1 VQTSDCGKPCGIISV
16 RSPLCL
22 IWQWK
27 KRQRALTTS
36 CLGQTRWEKKE
47 HIDRAE
53 ASTENAKGN
62 RSHFAHLLFSEAA
75 TTNVQGSTVVLQ
87 HYYGYYRRAIRD
99 ALSRSSRKPFQCG
112 GLQGYDQLV
121 GISQHLS
128 QRRMQSEPDP
138 YLDQVRHD
146 VQRALRATASQAES
160 VRQARTL
167 LTQVE
172 HYLAGVPCPSLEPD
186 AQETGLPISDSKTVQ
201 RKLEKMISDSVQ
213 QPNICPLTRRL
224 VRKWRAM
231 SETWLPDILHCY
243 DVPGL
248 PRSNL
253 DLESAF
259 GTLRRD
265 QRRISGC
272 KETTPLRVFGPG
284 EILLLS
290 LDEEEILPLLQ
301 SVPVDEYWSQR
312 RLQEEREEPRRW
324 LIRLHRDPA
333 QALDQVD
340 EQFYMV
346 VNAQARTSAD
356 APLDS
361 Y

>member
-1 VQTSDCGKPCGIISV
+1 M
-16 RSPLCL
+16 
-22 IWQWK
+22 
-27 KRQRALTTS
+27 
-36 CLGQTRWEKKE
+36 
-47 HIDRAE
+47 
-53 ASTENAKGN
+53 
-62 RSHFAHLLFSEAA
+62 
-75 TTNVQGSTVVLQ
+75 VLQ

-99 ALSRSSRKPFQCG
+99 ALSRPNRKPFQCG

-121 GISQHLS
+121 GISQYLS
-128 QRRMQSEPDP
+128 QRRMQSGPDP
-138 YLDQVRHD
+138 YLDQLHYD
-146 VQRALRATASQAES
+146 VQRALRATASQAEG
-160 VRQARTL
+160 VRQARTF

-172 HYLAGVPCPSLEPD
+172 HYLAGLPRPSLEPD
-186 AQETGLPISDSKTVQ
+186 AQQTGLSILDSKTVQ
-201 RKLEKMISDSVQ
+201 RELEKMISDLAQ
-213 QPNICPLTRRL
+213 QPNLYPLTRRL
-224 VRKWRAM
+224 VRKWYSM

-253 DLESAF
+253 DLESTF

-265 QRRISGC
+265 QRRISGR

-284 EILLLS
+284 EISLLA

-324 LIRLHRDPA
+324 FTRLHRDPA
-333 QALDQVD
+333 QALAQVD

-346 VNAQARTSAD
+346 VNAQAAALSD
-356 APLDS
+356 APPGS

>member
-1 VQTSDCGKPCGIISV
+1 M
-16 RSPLCL
+16 
-22 IWQWK
+22 
-27 KRQRALTTS
+27 
-36 CLGQTRWEKKE
+36 
-47 HIDRAE
+47 
-53 ASTENAKGN
+53 
-62 RSHFAHLLFSEAA
+62 
-75 TTNVQGSTVVLQ
+75 LQ
-87 HYYGYYRRAIRD
+87 CYYGYYRRAIRD

-112 GLQGYDQLV
+112 GLRGYDQLV
-121 GISQHLS
+121 GISEHLS
-128 QRRMQSEPDP
+128 QRRAQRGPDP
-138 YLDQVRHD
+138 YLDQVHRD
-146 VQRALRATASQAES
+146 VQRALRAAASQAEGA
-160 VRQARTL
+160 RQARTF

-172 HYLAGVPCPSLEPD
+172 HYLAGLPRPSLEPD
-186 AQETGLPISDSKTVQ
+186 AQERDLSISDSKTVQ
-201 RKLEKMISDSVQ
+201 RELEKMISDLAQ
-213 QPNICPLTRRL
+213 QPNLYPLTRRL
-224 VRKWRAM
+224 LRKWHAM

-265 QRRISGC
+265 QRRISGR

-284 EILLLS
+284 EISLLA

-301 SVPVDEYWSQR
+301 SVPADEYWAQR

-324 LIRLHRDPA
+324 LTRLHRDPA
-333 QALDQVD
+333 QALAQVD

-346 VNAQARTSAD
+346 VNAQTVAVSD
-356 APLDS
+356 ASPGS

>member
-1 VQTSDCGKPCGIISV
+1 M
-16 RSPLCL
+16 
-22 IWQWK
+22 
-27 KRQRALTTS
+27 
-36 CLGQTRWEKKE
+36 
-47 HIDRAE
+47 
-53 ASTENAKGN
+53 
-62 RSHFAHLLFSEAA
+62 
-75 TTNVQGSTVVLQ
+75 VLQ
-87 HYYGYYRRAIRD
+87 YYYGYYRRAIRD
-99 ALSRSSRKPFQCG
+99 TLSRSSRKPFQCG

-128 QRRMQSEPDP
+128 QRRMQSGPDP
-138 YLDQVRHD
+138 YLDQLHHD
-146 VQRALRATASQAES
+146 VQRALRATASRAEG
-160 VRQARTL
+160 VRQARTF

-172 HYLAGVPCPSLEPD
+172 HYLADLPRPSLEPD
-186 AQETGLPISDSKTVQ
+186 AQETGLSISDSKTVQ
-201 RKLEKMISDSVQ
+201 RELEKMVSDLAQ
-213 QPNICPLTRRL
+213 QPNLYPLTRRL
-224 VRKWRAM
+224 VRKWHSM
-231 SETWLPDILHCY
+231 SGAWLPDILHCY

-265 QRRISGC
+265 QRRISGR

-284 EILLLS
+284 EISLLA
-290 LDEEEILPLLQ
+290 LDEEDVLPLLQ
-301 SVPVDEYWSQR
+301 SVPADEYWSQR

-324 LIRLHRDPA
+324 LTRLHRDPV
-333 QALDQVD
+333 QALSQVD

-346 VNAQARTSAD
+346 VNAQPGESSD

>member
-1 VQTSDCGKPCGIISV
+1 LLFPEAT
-16 RSPLCL
+16 
-22 IWQWK
+22 
-27 KRQRALTTS
+27 TTS
-36 CLGQTRWEKKE
+36 G
-47 HIDRAE
+47 
-53 ASTENAKGN
+53 
-62 RSHFAHLLFSEAA
+62 
-75 TTNVQGSTVVLQ
+75 QGSTVVLQ
-87 HYYGYYRRAIRD
+87 YYYGYYRRAIRD
-99 ALSRSSRKPFQCG
+99 TLSRSSRKPFQCG

-128 QRRMQSEPDP
+128 QRRMQSGPDP
-138 YLDQVRHD
+138 YLDQLHHD
-146 VQRALRATASQAES
+146 VQRALRATASRAEG
-160 VRQARTL
+160 VRQARTF

-172 HYLAGVPCPSLEPD
+172 HYLADLPRPSLEPD
-186 AQETGLPISDSKTVQ
+186 AQETGLSISDSKTVQ
-201 RKLEKMISDSVQ
+201 RELEKMVSDLAQ
-213 QPNICPLTRRL
+213 QPNLYPLTRRL
-224 VRKWRAM
+224 VRKWHSM
-231 SETWLPDILHCY
+231 SGAWLPDILHCY

-265 QRRISGC
+265 QRRISGR

-284 EILLLS
+284 EISLLA
-290 LDEEEILPLLQ
+290 LDEEDVLPLLQ
-301 SVPVDEYWSQR
+301 SVPADEYWSQR

-324 LIRLHRDPA
+324 LTRLHRDPV
-333 QALDQVD
+333 QALSQVD

-346 VNAQARTSAD
+346 VNAQPGESSD